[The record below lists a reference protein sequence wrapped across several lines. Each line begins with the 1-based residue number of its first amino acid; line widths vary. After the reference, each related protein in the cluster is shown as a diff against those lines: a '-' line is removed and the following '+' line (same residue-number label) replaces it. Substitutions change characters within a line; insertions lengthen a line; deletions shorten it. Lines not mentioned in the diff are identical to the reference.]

1 MNYSYTQIIG
11 KLEPEETLHRKLIS
25 GDGHCI
31 ANCFVVHFEEDLD
44 KVLEKLNTKFS
55 KNLQNYR
62 QFSECSTKKMIEVYY
77 FETI

>member
-1 MNYSYTQIIG
+1 MDYSYTQIIG

-44 KVLEKLNTKFS
+44 KVLEKLNT
-55 KNLQNYR
+55 NLVKIYKSIDNFLNAAPR
-62 QFSECSTKKMIEVYY
+62 K
-77 FETI
+77 